1 MSSRALIFIL
11 LSAISGGVCA
21 QSDAPPTWTIRASI
35 TGKQLVGEWELSKIK
50 SQDELLQAATS
61 AQVGVNRGSSFQ
73 IEVKLVNPAGV
84 ETDVTGS
91 SKLLYRPKACLNV
104 TTSGMATLPSIPSS
118 PGTCLPGDPVPF
130 TIIYFDK
137 SAGIAAANMYSMKIN

>member
-1 MSSRALIFIL
+1 MPSRTLIFL
-11 LSAISGGVCA
+11 LFGAIPVGVSA
-21 QSDAPPTWTIRASI
+21 QNDAPPTWTIRASI
-35 TGKQLVGEWELSKIK
+35 PGKQLVGEWELSKIK

-61 AQVGVNRGSSFQ
+61 AQVEVNRGSSFQ
-73 IEVKLVNPAGV
+73 LEVKIVNPAGV

-104 TTSGMATLPSIPSS
+104 TASGMATLPSIPSS

-130 TIIYFDK
+130 TIIYLDK
-137 SAGIAAANMYSMKIN
+137 SAGIAAANMYSMKIK